1 MDIEVYFESPKV
13 SQSKINIYEKGIKD
27 KLEEI
32 KYEIIEELNKKHS
45 IKIDIKNNCIIKNN
59 NGKT

>member
-1 MDIEVYFESPKV
+1 MDNEVYFESPKV

-32 KYEIIEELNKKHS
+32 KYEIIEELYKKHS